1 MGRYDEDEIFFKP
14 PRDRKAFIAE
24 ELARLVTPDN
34 SDPPEIAERKA
45 REAKAKLRGQDQL
58 FGNYWGASLGV
69 PWSAGDPEGDADVG

>member
-1 MGRYDEDEIFFKP
+1 MARWDDDEPFFKP

-34 SDPPEIAERKA
+34 SDPPAVAERKA

-69 PWSAGDPEGDADVG
+69 PWEMADDTDRAD

>member
-34 SDPPEIAERKA
+34 ADPPAVKARKDREAAER
-45 REAKAKLRGQDQL
+45 LRRHDEL
-58 FGNYWGASLGV
+58 FQVWPGCTIGV
-69 PWSAGDPEGDADVG
+69 PWSVGDPEGDADVA